1 MVSQLSVSGK
11 QEYVTEERLCL
22 MEDRKGKL
30 RKD

>member
-1 MVSQLSVSGK
+1 MVSQLNVSGQ
-11 QEYVTEERLCL
+11 QECVAEELLCL